1 MEQCVPC
8 PISYVCPDPDTVEPC
23 PPNTYSLA
31 GASSLK
37 ECLCRDG
44 FDCTYTKSVKG
55 KLVLP
60 IPVSEFTE
68 AMRQE
73 LVKAIAESAGTFCV
87 RWGDG
92 FWMLTRFLAQG

>member
-1 MEQCVPC
+1 M
-8 PISYVCPDPDTVEPC
+8 
-23 PPNTYSLA
+23 
-31 GASSLK
+31 
-37 ECLCRDG
+37 CRDG

-73 LVKAIAESAGTFCV
+73 LVKAIAESAGMFGVYQGNCV
-87 RWGDG
+87 GMVTP
-92 FWMLTRFLAQG
+92 FFLVQG